1 MRRIPF
7 LKLLAILQILLLAHH
22 HLKGLS
28 REERRR
34 MRQLVKRGHKLSKA
48 ERKELR
54 SLAAKLEPG
63 AFAKGAASRLSPLR
77 MPGRKK

>member
-7 LKLLAILQILLLAHH
+7 FKLLAILQILLLARH
-22 HLKGLS
+22 HLKGLE
-28 REERRR
+28 RHERRR
-34 MRQLVKRGHKLSKA
+34 MAHLVKRGHKLSKA

-54 SLAAKLEPG
+54 DLASKLEPG
-63 AFAKGAASRLSPLR
+63 AFAKGAASRLSPLG